1 MGHTSVRSASPKI
14 NGPRLIERLDLLAS
28 IGRDPRGGMARFSY
42 TPAHAE
48 ACVLVAGW
56 MSDAGLEP
64 SLDRVGNLIGVG
76 GQRDSTAAAPAVS
89 AGSHLDTVPMGGRLD
104 GALGVVAAVECA
116 QTLRDAGAVLR
127 HRLAALAFA
136 DEEGNSFGIGCLT
149 SRALIGELPDERLQ
163 EIRDRNGTAMAQ
175 RIASWECPLPRRA
188 APPLAAYL
196 ELHIEQGPRL
206 EAEGLDA
213 AAATTI
219 AGISR
224 TTITFEGR
232 ANHAGTTPM
241 SMRRDALWG
250 ASALVLEV
258 RRLALA
264 SSGEAVATVGRLEVE
279 PGSTNIIPGAARVR
293 VEIRSGSES
302 RLSGLRD
309 DVEAAAH
316 ALARE
321 FGLNVRF
328 DIWDHMGAEPLDERI
343 RALAMEAAGERGL
356 RAISMPSWA
365 GHDAKILAPHVPSG
379 LLFVPSKGGISHA
392 PDEDTDPAHLAAGAQ
407 MLLDT
412 LLKVDAH
419 FPN

>member
-1 MGHTSVRSASPKI
+1 MRTTSPTI
-14 NGPRLIERLDLLAS
+14 NATRLVERLDRLAT
-28 IGRDPRGGMARFSY
+28 IGRDPRGGMSRFSY
-42 TPAHAE
+42 TPSHTE
-48 ACVLVAGW
+48 ACLLVAGW
-56 MSDAGLEP
+56 MREAGLEP
-64 SLDRVGNLIGVG
+64 FLDRVGNLAGVG
-76 GQRDSTAAAPAVS
+76 NSAGPALA

-116 QTLRDAGAVLR
+116 QALREAGAPLR
-127 HRLAALAFA
+127 HPMAALAFA

-149 SRALIGELPDERLQ
+149 SRALIGELPEERTH
-163 EIRDRNGTAMAQ
+163 EIHDRDGVRMAQ
-175 RIASWECPLPRRA
+175 RIAGWSCPLPHRE
-188 APPLAAYL
+188 PPRLAAYI

-213 AAATTI
+213 AAASAI

-224 TTITFEGR
+224 TTITFRGR

-250 ASALVLEV
+250 AGALVLEV

-264 SSGEAVATVGRLEVE
+264 SAGQAVATVGRIEAE
-279 PGSTNIIPGAARVR
+279 PGSTNVIPGIARVR
-293 VEIRSGSES
+293 VEIRSGEES
-302 RLSGLRD
+302 RLTELREA
-309 DVEAAAH
+309 VEAAARRF
-316 ALARE
+316 AGE
-321 FGLNVRF
+321 FGLSAIV
-328 DIWDHMGAEPLDERI
+328 DPWDHMGAEPLDERI
-343 RALAMEAAGERGL
+343 SALALEAATARGL

-407 MLLDT
+407 LLLDV

-419 FPN
+419 FA